1 MSMPLRRQILN
12 ALYPYRML
20 FSLALLQVVFIGAV
34 ELLKPWPLKIIID
47 NVLGG
52 KPITWAFAADWSREQ
67 LLVIVCLSLV
77 VIYLILGGLN
87 LMNNHTTIRIGQSM
101 VNDLRGVLYHHLQ
114 RLSLAFHNQRQVG
127 DLLYRVT
134 ADTYSIQTLSMN
146 GVFPILTSLVLL
158 VGMTVVMINID
169 WVLTAI
175 ALGVC
180 PILYVTIS
188 LMSTRINHAA
198 LAAHE
203 RESAIYS
210 LVQRGISAIR
220 VVQAFTKEE
229 EEHRRFMAASKESLM
244 ANLHMYDLQSLYSAV
259 VNVVIAGGTA
269 AVVWV
274 GARHVMDG
282 TLSIGDLVVFTAYLA
297 SLYGPINTISQTL
310 GLIEGG
316 KAGFKRVHE
325 ILAVERDLPE
335 GKQVIAPGGIRGD
348 IVYDNVSFGYDAAQP
363 VLRNVNLHITAGQT
377 VAIVGPS
384 GAGKS
389 TLVSLLPRFY
399 DPQSGRVLID
409 GIDAR
414 EFTLN
419 SLRQQVAMVLQPP
432 LVFPVT
438 IRENIAY
445 GRPGASFQEVEEAA
459 RLARIHDRILYL
471 PDGYETVVGEQG
483 ATLSEGERQRIT
495 IARAILR
502 KAPILILDE
511 PTSSVDA
518 ETEALI
524 MQGFEQLMK
533 GRTTFIIAH
542 RLSTVRNA
550 DVILVVRGGR
560 VVEQGS
566 FFELMQHQGAF
577 AALYRTQF
585 STQEKEEPQRAVS

>member
-1 MSMPLRRQILN
+1 MSLRRQIL
-12 ALYPYRML
+12 ASLQPYRSL
-20 FSLALLQVVFIGAV
+20 FFLALVQVVFIGAV

-52 KPITWAFAADWSREQ
+52 KPVTWSLIAHWPREQ
-67 LLVIVCLSLV
+67 LLLGVCIVLV
-77 VIYLILGGLN
+77 GIYIALGVLN
-87 LMNNHTTIRIGQSM
+87 LINNHTTIRIGQSM
-101 VNDLRGVLYHHLQ
+101 VNDLRGRLYNHLQ

-134 ADTYSIQTLSMN
+134 ADTYSIQTLTMN

-158 VGMTVVMINID
+158 MGMTVVMLSID
-169 WVLTAI
+169 WVLTAL

-180 PILYVTIS
+180 PLLYLTIS
-188 LMSTRINHAA
+188 TMSSRINHAA
-198 LAAHE
+198 VAAHE

-244 ANLHMYDLQSLYSAV
+244 ANLRMYDLQALYSAV
-259 VNVVIAGGTA
+259 VNVVIAVGTA
-269 AVVWV
+269 LVVWV
-274 GARHVMDG
+274 GAQHVMDG
-282 TLSIGDLVVFTAYLA
+282 SLTVGDLVVFTAYLA

-316 KAGFKRVHE
+316 KAGFTRVHE
-325 ILAVERDLPE
+325 ILGVERDLPE
-335 GKQVIAPGGIRGD
+335 GKRVIAPGGVRGD
-348 IVYDNVSFGYDAAQP
+348 IVYDNVSFAYDATQP
-363 VLRNVNLHITAGQT
+363 VLRNVNLHIPPGQT

-399 DPQSGRVLID
+399 DPQEGRVLID

-414 EFTLN
+414 EFTLS

-432 LVFPVT
+432 LVFPITV
-438 IRENIAY
+438 RENIAY
-445 GRPGASFQEVEEAA
+445 GRPGASFEDVEQAA
-459 RLARIHDRILYL
+459 RLARIHDKVQRL
-471 PDGYETVVGEQG
+471 PEGYETVVGEQG

-502 KAPILILDE
+502 NAPILILDE

-550 DVILVVRGGR
+550 DVILVVRGGQ

-566 FFELMQHQGAF
+566 FTELMRRQGAF

-585 STQEKEEPQRAVS
+585 SVQEQEEPQRAVS